1 MHRLRSMLAGA
12 ALAALAASALTPAFA
27 AVAPVQAQAVFRE
40 AAQLCGH
47 DGGALWHHS
56 LCGPV
61 LLVDWTDNTAVANR
75 ADAQGVLKPQGA
87 VFVGTL
93 PSDFVI
99 ASTPIEWAGKRWT
112 ELLWPVPDDVAHRR
126 VMLSH
131 ELFHRAQIE
140 LGMLQHDGGNLHLD
154 TLDGRILLQLEWHA
168 LARALSAPDAA
179 TRKAAVSDA
188 LLFRHERYRL
198 FPEAQAEE
206 QALELNEGVA
216 EYTGVRVGLPTA
228 PERTA
233 YALRDLEFFVQ
244 APTFV
249 RSFAYASGPAWGLL
263 LDQANP
269 DWRDQLTAAMKN
281 GNPRG
286 LDQMLQDALKLPEPA
301 AATVK
306 AREADYDTTLRPR
319 ELAREQARQAHLA
332 ELKARLVDG
341 PVLRLPLAGHH
352 ASYQFNPQTLEAL
365 DSTGVVYPTM
375 KLSADWGTLAVEQ
388 GALLDKAMTVAA
400 VTAAGASADHLQGT
414 GWHLSLN
421 KGWVVAPGDRAGD
434 FVVKQDGSTP

>member
-1 MHRLRSMLAGA
+1 
-12 ALAALAASALTPAFA
+12 
-27 AVAPVQAQAVFRE
+27 
-40 AAQLCGH
+40 
-47 DGGALWHHS
+47 
-56 LCGPV
+56 
-61 LLVDWTDNTAVANR
+61 
-75 ADAQGVLKPQGA
+75 
-87 VFVGTL
+87 
-93 PSDFVI
+93 
-99 ASTPIEWAGKRWT
+99 
-112 ELLWPVPDDVAHRR
+112 
-126 VMLSH
+126 
-131 ELFHRAQIE
+131 
-140 LGMLQHDGGNLHLD
+140 MLQHDGGNLHLD
-154 TLDGRILLQLEWHA
+154 TLEGRILLQLEWHA

-179 TRKAAVSDA
+179 SRKAAVSDA

-249 RSFAYASGPAWGLL
+249 RSFAYATGPAWGLL

-269 DWRDQLTAAMKN
+269 AWRDQLAAAMKN

-286 LDQMLQDALKLPEPA
+286 LDQMLQDALRLPEPA
-301 AATVK
+301 AAAVK

-319 ELAREQARQAHLA
+319 ELARDQAKQAHLA
-332 ELKARLVDG
+332 DLKARLVDG

-352 ASYQFNPQTLEAL
+352 ASYQFNPQTLEAFG
-365 DSTGVVYPTM
+365 STGVVYPTM
-375 KLSADWGTLAVEQ
+375 KLSADWGMLAVEQ
-388 GALLDKAMTVAA
+388 GALLDKAMSVAA
-400 VTAAGASADHLQGT
+400 VAAAGASADHLQGP

-421 KGWVVAPGDRAGD
+421 KGWIVAPGERAGD
-434 FVVKQDGSTP
+434 FLVKQEPTP

>member
-12 ALAALAASALTPAFA
+12 ALATLAAAPLAPAVA
-27 AVAPVQAQAVFRE
+27 AVPPVHAQAVFQE

-56 LCGPV
+56 LCGPI
-61 LLVDWTDNTAVANR
+61 LLVDWTDNSAVANQ
-75 ADAQGVLKPQGA
+75 ADAQGLLKPQGA

-93 PSDFVI
+93 PADFVI

-131 ELFHRAQIE
+131 ELFHRAQVE

-154 TLDGRILLQLEWHA
+154 ALEGRILLQLEWHA
-168 LARALSAPDAA
+168 LARALSAPDAT

-198 FPEAQAEE
+198 FSEAQAEE

-233 YALRDLEFFVQ
+233 YALRDLEFYVQ

-249 RSFAYASGPAWGLL
+249 RSFAYATGPAWGLL

-269 DWRDQLTAAMKN
+269 AWRDQLAAAMKN

-286 LDQMLQDALKLPEPA
+286 LDQMLQDALKLPEPS

-319 ELAREQARQAHLA
+319 ELARDQAKQAHLA

-352 ASYQFNPQTLEAL
+352 ASYQFNPQALEAFG
-365 DSTGVVYPTM
+365 STGVVYPTM
-375 KLSADWGTLAVEQ
+375 KLSADWGALSVEQ
-388 GALLDKAMTVAA
+388 GALLDKAMSVAA
-400 VTAAGASADHLQGT
+400 VTAAGASADRLQGP
-414 GWHLSLN
+414 GWRLSLN
-421 KGWVVAPGDRAGD
+421 KGWVIAPGERAGD
-434 FVVKQDGSTP
+434 FVVKQEGATP